1 MARIEWVKRRLENW
15 ALWKDRG
22 ESGSLG
28 FPSSS
33 SFLNT
38 SSSGGY
44 REAIIPVDECE
55 AAVTNDAVLALGKT
69 KPDLADCIHMIYV
82 MDTGIRG
89 AAQRLC
95 KAESTV
101 KAQLERADHAL
112 SEWFGDRAEQQ
123 KKRRMSFTP

>member
-28 FPSSS
+28 YPSSS

-55 AAVTNDAVLALGKT
+55 AAVTNDAVLALEKT
-69 KPDLADCIHMIYV
+69 KPHLHECVRLIYLA
-82 MDTGIRG
+82 DTGIRG

-95 KAESTV
+95 RAESTV
-101 KAQLERADHAL
+101 KAQLEQADHAL
-112 SEWFGDRAEQQ
+112 SEWFGERAELQ
-123 KKRRMSFTP
+123 KKRRMSFTT